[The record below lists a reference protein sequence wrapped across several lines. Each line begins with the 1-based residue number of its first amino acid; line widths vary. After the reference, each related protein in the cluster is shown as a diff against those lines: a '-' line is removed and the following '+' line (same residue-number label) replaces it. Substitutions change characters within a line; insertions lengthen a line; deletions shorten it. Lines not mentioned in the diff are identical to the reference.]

1 MIAIVRHG
9 EREDDSTNKKRRS
22 AIGYDPS
29 LSEIGEQ
36 QARLTGRYILEKYL
50 LKENSHMRDNLKI
63 ISSPFLRTLQ
73 TAAIIAREVNCQ
85 RIDVWDPICEEL
97 KEDIFAFFPLPHI
110 NFYVHNMEF
119 ISKHFLNSADVEIA
133 RMESQEEILMPY
145 HYPETKENKNSRLPH
160 IRAQLAFE
168 YLIKTQFATETYLHG
183 SNAEV
188 AQSPNLENPNKLLLV
203 THAFA
208 LLPFVKYFTSQNSY
222 VDRGYC
228 ALSVAQRDTLNS
240 WKLIKPLS
248 SEHLI

>member
-73 TAAIIAREVNCQ
+73 TAAIIAREVKCQ

-97 KEDIFAFFPLPHI
+97 KEDIFDFFILL
-110 NFYVHNMEF
+110 
-119 ISKHFLNSADVEIA
+119 SK
-133 RMESQEEILMPY
+133 
-145 HYPETKENKNSRLPH
+145 
-160 IRAQLAFE
+160 
-168 YLIKTQFATETYLHG
+168 
-183 SNAEV
+183 
-188 AQSPNLENPNKLLLV
+188 
-203 THAFA
+203 
-208 LLPFVKYFTSQNSY
+208 
-222 VDRGYC
+222 
-228 ALSVAQRDTLNS
+228 
-240 WKLIKPLS
+240 
-248 SEHLI
+248 

>member
-9 EREDDSTNKKRRS
+9 EREDDSTNRKRRS
-22 AIGYDPS
+22 TIGYDPS
-29 LSEIGEQ
+29 LSELGEE
-36 QARLTGRYILEKYL
+36 QARLTGRYMLQTYL
-50 LKENSHMRDNLKI
+50 SRENSHMRDNLKI
-63 ISSPFLRTLQ
+63 ISSPFLRTFQ

-97 KEDIFAFFPLPHI
+97 KEDIFDFFPLPHI
-110 NFYVHNMEF
+110 NFYVHDIEF
-119 ISKHFLNSADVEIA
+119 ISEHFLNGVDVEIE
-133 RMESQEEILMPY
+133 RMENQEEILMPY
-145 HYPETKENKNSRLPH
+145 HYPERKENKNSRLPH
-160 IRAQLAFE
+160 IRAQIAFE
-168 YLIKTQFATETYLHG
+168 YLIRTQFATETYLEG
-183 SNAEV
+183 CTAEV
-188 AQSPNLENPNKLLLV
+188 TERSNHENPKILLLV